1 MAFRDSFKE
10 FALRFLVI
18 AVLIATL
25 AGVLVQRADAVT
37 IAEKRAEAARVS
49 ARLAELDVEMQ
60 AVNAQHEEATYKLNQ
75 AEAAANAARALLEQT
90 KADLAK
96 RQSEV
101 RDYAVRAYV
110 DGGSTSDTDALL
122 SDSAEDRTLTRTYLQ
137 TLSGDRED
145 LVDSLNAARV
155 RVQEDEKRL
164 AAVEAE
170 AQAAKDQIAVA
181 LDAAKAKRNE
191 QAALKAKVDGE
202 LAQLIREEEARRR
215 AEAEAAR
222 RAAASRYSGAIN
234 VNAPAANGTV
244 SNTAIRA
251 GFTKVGSPYVW
262 AAAGPSAFDC
272 SGFTQWAYGQAGVRL
287 PHFSGAQYAMTAR
300 ISRSQL
306 QAGDLVFWGGGGS
319 AHVAIYIGGNQL
331 LHAFGS
337 GGVDVTA
344 LDGWWMPPSGYGRL
358 VL

>member
-18 AVLIATL
+18 AVLVATL

-49 ARLAELDVEMQ
+49 ARLAELDIEMQ

-181 LDAAKAKRNE
+181 LNAAKAKRNE

-222 RAAASRYSGAIN
+222 RAAAGRYSGAIN

-244 SNTAIRA
+244 TNTAIRA

-272 SGFTQWAYGQAGVRL
+272 SGFTQWAFAQAGVRL

-306 QAGDLVFWGGGGS
+306 QPGDLVFWGGGGS
-319 AHVAIYIGGNQL
+319 SHVAIYIGGNQL